1 MAYKVFTEMPVWIEA
16 FKLLQRVYKIT
27 KKFPS
32 EEKFGMISDLRRSA
46 QSVSNKISDED
57 FNTK

>member
-1 MAYKVFTEMPVWIEA
+1 MAFKVFTEMPVWREA
-16 FKLLQRVYKIT
+16 FKFLQRVYEIT

-46 QSVSNKISDED
+46 QSVTNNISDED